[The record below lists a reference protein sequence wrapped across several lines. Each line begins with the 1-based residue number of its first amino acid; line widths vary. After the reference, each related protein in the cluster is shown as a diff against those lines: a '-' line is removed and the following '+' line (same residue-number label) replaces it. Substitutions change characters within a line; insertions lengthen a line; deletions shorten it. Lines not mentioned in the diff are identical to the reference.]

1 MTDPLGLSFGV
12 ANLVAART
20 GSAPVTR
27 SSVLTLFNQRA
38 PQVGTPEENPNVAGP
53 GLALSGFVERVAD
66 PEPLTA
72 ADGSAHSGAA
82 ITAGALDAMAGTVG
96 YGAPVAVAV
105 PAHWGTR
112 QVGALRE
119 ALRGHPDLAPG
130 AVQPAFIGDATA
142 ALAALYAKPGFPT
155 DGIVVLCDFGAS
167 GSSVTLTDAASN
179 FRQIAA
185 TQRYTDFSGNQLDQ
199 MILRHLAVQAR
210 DADAAAD
217 ADGTAPLAPLS
228 RRLAQ
233 CRSAK
238 EQLSAATVAVIP
250 AELPGIGEDVRL
262 TRAEFEDLIC
272 HPLQRFIASVE
283 EVLQRNQIPQGRL
296 AAIATV
302 GGGASIPLI
311 TSRLSERLQVPIV
324 TTAQPRLNAAIG
336 AAVLAQM
343 RSSAVGPPPQG
354 AVGNAAVGTA
364 AAATEGEAAALAPT
378 EVVPSAWAVGASHA
392 AAGEAAVDGDQSATY
407 RALAWSQ
414 EAAAGDPAI
423 PGVDYGDAGAGV
435 IADTEQPDAHS
446 DDASQRT
453 HWYGRSSVLISVTGA
468 AAVALVIAAVLAVK
482 FGAAKSKPVNNTR
495 VITPPVE
502 SSQLVPV
509 PPPASNTA
517 SITVSNT
524 PTVTASSTIESTESV
539 TTPPATTVATTQPPV
554 TATHPATTYP
564 TTPAYPT
571 TTNPANPYST
581 TPYPPAN
588 KSLAPAP
595 PPTTTTL
602 VPVRPPLNP

>member
-1 MTDPLGLSFGV
+1 MTDPLGLSVGV

-20 GSAPVTR
+20 GSVPVTR

-38 PQVGTPEENPNVAGP
+38 PEVGTPEENPNAVGP
-53 GLALSGFVERVAD
+53 GLALSGFVERVGD
-66 PEPLTA
+66 PEPLIA
-72 ADGSAHSGAA
+72 ADGSAHSGSA
-82 ITAGALDAMAGTVG
+82 ITAGALDAMASTVG
-96 YGAPVAVAV
+96 YGAPVAIAV
-105 PAHWGTR
+105 PAHWGER

-167 GSSVTLTDAASN
+167 GNSVTLTDAASN
-179 FRQIAA
+179 FRQIAT

-199 MILRHLAVQAR
+199 MILRHLAVEAR

-250 AELPGIGEDVRL
+250 AELPGIGKDVRL
-262 TRAEFEDLIC
+262 TRAEFEDLISD
-272 HPLQRFIASVE
+272 PLQRFISCVE

-343 RSSAVGPPPQG
+343 RSSAVGAPPQG

-364 AAATEGEAAALAPT
+364 AAGTEGEAAALAPT
-378 EVVPSAWAVGASHA
+378 EVGSVGM
-392 AAGEAAVDGDQSATY
+392 GRRGKP
-407 RALAWSQ
+407 R
-414 EAAAGDPAI
+414 
-423 PGVDYGDAGAGV
+423 
-435 IADTEQPDAHS
+435 
-446 DDASQRT
+446 RR
-453 HWYGRSSVLISVTGA
+453 GRSVRRRRSIRDVPRAGL
-468 AAVALVIAAVLAVK
+468 VA
-482 FGAAKSKPVNNTR
+482 GSRCGRHRDTR
-495 VITPPVE
+495 RRLWRYGC
-502 SSQLVPV
+502 QCDGR
-509 PPPASNTA
+509 
-517 SITVSNT
+517 
-524 PTVTASSTIESTESV
+524 
-539 TTPPATTVATTQPPV
+539 
-554 TATHPATTYP
+554 H
-564 TTPAYPT
+564 
-571 TTNPANPYST
+571 
-581 TPYPPAN
+581 
-588 KSLAPAP
+588 
-595 PPTTTTL
+595 
-602 VPVRPPLNP
+602 

>member
-1 MTDPLGLSFGV
+1 MVPTERMQGEMTEPLGLSVGV

-38 PQVGTPEENPNVAGP
+38 PEVGTPEENPNAAGP

-66 PEPLTA
+66 NEPLIA

-82 ITAGALDAMAGTVG
+82 IAAGALDAIAGTVG
-96 YGAPVAVAV
+96 YGAPVAIAV
-105 PAHWGTR
+105 PAHWGER

-130 AVQPAFIGDATA
+130 AVQPALIGDAAA

-179 FRQIAA
+179 FRQIAP
-185 TQRYTDFSGNQLDQ
+185 TQRYTDFTGNQLDQ
-199 MILRHLAVQAR
+199 MILRHLAV
-210 DADAAAD
+210 AAGD

-262 TRAEFEDLIC
+262 TRAEFEDLISG
-272 HPLQRFIASVE
+272 PLQLFISCVE

-354 AVGNAAVGTA
+354 AVGYAAVGTA
-364 AAATEGEAAALAPT
+364 AAETEGDAAALAPT
-378 EVVPSAWAVGASHA
+378 EVVPSAWAVGASRA
-392 AAGEAAVDGDQSATY
+392 AAGEASVDGDQSATY

-414 EAAAGDPAI
+414 EAAAGDPAV

-435 IADTEQPDAHS
+435 TADTERPDAHS

-502 SSQLVPV
+502 SSQLVPA
-509 PPPASNTA
+509 PPPASNTG
-517 SITVSNT
+517 SVT
-524 PTVTASSTIESTESV
+524 PSTIESTESV

-554 TATHPATTYP
+554 PTTHLATTYP
-564 TTPAYPT
+564 TPPAYPT
-571 TTNPANPYST
+571 TTNPANTYST
-581 TPYPPAN
+581 TPYPPAS
-588 KSLAPAP
+588 KSLAPVP
-595 PPTTTTL
+595 PPMTTTL

>member
-1 MTDPLGLSFGV
+1 MTDPLGLSVGV

-38 PQVGTPEENPNVAGP
+38 PEVGTPEENPNAVGP
-53 GLALSGFVERVAD
+53 GLALSGFVERVGD
-66 PEPLTA
+66 PEPLIA

-82 ITAGALDAMAGTVG
+82 IAAGALDAMAGTVG
-96 YGAPVAVAV
+96 YGAPVAIAV
-105 PAHWGTR
+105 PAHWGER

-130 AVQPAFIGDATA
+130 AVQPAFLGDAAA

-179 FRQIAA
+179 FRQIAT

-199 MILRHLAVQAR
+199 MILRHLAVEAR
-210 DADAAAD
+210 DADAD

-262 TRAEFEDLIC
+262 TRAEFEDLISD
-272 HPLQRFIASVE
+272 PLQRFISCVE

-296 AAIATV
+296 AAIAIV

-343 RSSAVGPPPQG
+343 RSSAVGAPPQG
-354 AVGNAAVGTA
+354 VVGNAATGMA

-378 EVVPSAWAVGASHA
+378 EVVPSGWAVGASRA
-392 AAGEAAVDGDQSATY
+392 AAGQASVDDDQSATY

-435 IADTEQPDAHS
+435 TADTERPDAHCE
-446 DDASQRT
+446 DASQRT

-482 FGAAKSKPVNNTR
+482 FGAAESKPVNNTR

-509 PPPASNTA
+509 PPPASNT
-517 SITVSNT
+517 
-524 PTVTASSTIESTESV
+524 PTVASSTVESTEPV
-539 TTPPATTVATTQPPV
+539 TTSPATTVATTQPPV
-554 TATHPATTYP
+554 TTTRPATTYP
-564 TTPAYPT
+564 TNPAYPT

-581 TPYPPAN
+581 TPYPPAS

-595 PPTTTTL
+595 PPRTTTL

>member
-1 MTDPLGLSFGV
+1 MTDPLGLSVGV

-38 PQVGTPEENPNVAGP
+38 PEVGTPEENPNAVGP
-53 GLALSGFVERVAD
+53 GLALSGFVERVGD
-66 PEPLTA
+66 PEPLIA

-82 ITAGALDAMAGTVG
+82 IAAGALDAMAGTVG
-96 YGAPVAVAV
+96 YGAPVAIAV
-105 PAHWGTR
+105 PAHWGER

-130 AVQPAFIGDATA
+130 AVQPAFLGDAAA

-179 FRQIAA
+179 FRQIAT

-199 MILRHLAVQAR
+199 MILRHLAVEAR
-210 DADAAAD
+210 DADAD

-262 TRAEFEDLIC
+262 TRAEFEDLISD
-272 HPLQRFIASVE
+272 PLQRFISCVE

-343 RSSAVGPPPQG
+343 RSSAVGAPPQG
-354 AVGNAAVGTA
+354 VVGNAAAGMA

-378 EVVPSAWAVGASHA
+378 EVVPSGWAVGASRA
-392 AAGEAAVDGDQSATY
+392 AAGQASVDGDQSATY

-435 IADTEQPDAHS
+435 TADTERPDAHS
-446 DDASQRT
+446 EDASQRT

-482 FGAAKSKPVNNTR
+482 FGAAESKPVNNTR

-517 SITVSNT
+517 SNT
-524 PTVTASSTIESTESV
+524 PTVASSTVESTEPV

-554 TATHPATTYP
+554 TTTRPATTYP
-564 TTPAYPT
+564 TNPAYPT

-581 TPYPPAN
+581 TPYPPAS

-595 PPTTTTL
+595 PPRTTTL

>member
-1 MTDPLGLSFGV
+1 MTDPLGLSVGV

-38 PQVGTPEENPNVAGP
+38 PEVGTPEENPNVAGP
-53 GLALSGFVERVAD
+53 GLALSGFVERVGD
-66 PEPLTA
+66 PDPLIA

-82 ITAGALDAMAGTVG
+82 LTAGALDAMAGTVG
-96 YGAPVAVAV
+96 YGAPVAIAV
-105 PAHWGTR
+105 PAHWGER

-155 DGIVVLCDFGAS
+155 DGIVVLCDFGAG

-179 FRQIAA
+179 FRQIAT

-199 MILRHLAVQAR
+199 MILRHLAVEAR
-210 DADAAAD
+210 DADAD

-272 HPLQRFIASVE
+272 GPLQRFISCVE
-283 EVLQRNQIPQGRL
+283 EVLQRNQIPKGRL
-296 AAIATV
+296 AAVATV

-324 TTAQPRLNAAIG
+324 TTSQPRLNAAIG

-343 RSSAVGPPPQG
+343 RSSAVGAPPQG
-354 AVGNAAVGTA
+354 AVGNAAVGTPA
-364 AAATEGEAAALAPT
+364 AGTEGEAAALAPT
-378 EVVPSAWAVGASHA
+378 EVVPSAWAVGASRA
-392 AAGEAAVDGDQSATY
+392 AAGEASVDGDQSATY

-423 PGVDYGDAGAGV
+423 TGVDYGDAGAGV
-435 IADTEQPDAHS
+435 TADTERPDARS
-446 DDASQRT
+446 DHASQRT

-517 SITVSNT
+517 SST
-524 PTVTASSTIESTESV
+524 PTVTPSTIESTESV

-554 TATHPATTYP
+554 TTTHPATTYP

-571 TTNPANPYST
+571 TTNPSNPYST
-581 TPYPPAN
+581 TPYPPAS

-595 PPTTTTL
+595 PPITTTL

>member
-1 MTDPLGLSFGV
+1 MTDPLGLSVGV

-20 GSAPVTR
+20 GSVPVTR

-38 PQVGTPEENPNVAGP
+38 PEVGTPEENPNAVGP
-53 GLALSGFVERVAD
+53 GLALSGFVERVGD
-66 PEPLTA
+66 PEPLIA
-72 ADGSAHSGAA
+72 ADGSAHSGSA
-82 ITAGALDAMAGTVG
+82 ITAGALDAMASTVG
-96 YGAPVAVAV
+96 YGAPVAIAV
-105 PAHWGTR
+105 PAHWGER

-167 GSSVTLTDAASN
+167 GNSVTLTDAASN
-179 FRQIAA
+179 FRQIAT

-199 MILRHLAVQAR
+199 MILRHLAVEAR

-250 AELPGIGEDVRL
+250 AELPGIGKDVRL
-262 TRAEFEDLIC
+262 TRAEFEDLISD
-272 HPLQRFIASVE
+272 PLQRFISCVE

-343 RSSAVGPPPQG
+343 RSSAVGAPPQG

-364 AAATEGEAAALAPT
+364 AAGTEGEAAALAPT
-378 EVVPSAWAVGASHA
+378 EVVPSAWAVGASRA
-392 AAGEAAVDGDQSATY
+392 AAGEASVDGDQSATY

-414 EAAAGDPAI
+414 EAAAGDTAI
-423 PGVDYGDAGAGV
+423 PGVDYGDTGASV
-435 IADTEQPDAHS
+435 TADTERPDAHS
-446 DDASQRT
+446 DDASQHT
-453 HWYGRSSVLISVTGA
+453 HWYGRSSVLISVTGV

-517 SITVSNT
+517 S
-524 PTVTASSTIESTESV
+524 VTSPTIESTEPV
-539 TTPPATTVATTQPPV
+539 TTPPATTVTTTQPPV
-554 TATHPATTYP
+554 TTTHPATTYP

-571 TTNPANPYST
+571 TTNPANPYPT
-581 TPYPPAN
+581 TPYPPAS

-595 PPTTTTL
+595 PPMTTTL